1 MNQLPRTVCD
11 NHPCDADT
19 SKSHAAQAARGGV
32 RFAFAQVQADQHGG
46 FAIRPG
52 KLFFTF
58 SMNSHCRHQEYC
70 GDGNP

>member
-1 MNQLPRTVCD
+1 MNQLPPTVYD
-11 NHPCDADT
+11 NHSCDAGT
-19 SKSHAAQAARGGV
+19 AKSHAAQAARGGV